1 MNEPFMLRALAA
13 GLGLALIAA
22 PLGCFVV
29 WRRMAYFGE
38 TVSQTGLIGVALG
51 LGLSIHPTL
60 AVLAVTLLVSVLLLL
75 LGRQNKVPMDSILGV
90 LAHTALAA
98 GVIAAAQV
106 SSTRND
112 LLMSILF
119 GDVFSV
125 TAADLRWI
133 YFGGAAALGVLFYLW
148 RPLLAA
154 SVHEDM
160 AAAEGVKVRE
170 VNAAFVLLL
179 AFVVAIA
186 LKIVGALV
194 TIAFLIIPAA
204 AARPFSETPEQM
216 AFFATIFALLSAALG
231 LLISYSAD
239 IPGGPAIVVVLAAIF
254 AVSMAA
260 TLWRDPG

>member
-51 LGLSIHPTL
+51 LALSINTTF
-60 AVLAVTLLVSVLLLL
+60 AVLVVSLLVALLLL
-75 LGRQNKVPMDSILGV
+75 ALSRQSKVPMDSILGV

-98 GVIAAAQV
+98 GVLATAQV
-106 SSTRND
+106 STTRND

-133 YFGGAAALGVLFYLW
+133 YFGGIAALVVLFRIW
-148 RPLLAA
+148 RPLLAI

-160 AAAEGVKVRE
+160 AAAEGVRVPTT
-170 VNAAFVLLL
+170 NAVFVLLL
-179 AFVVAIA
+179 AFVVAIS

-216 AFFATIFALLSAALG
+216 AFFATIFALLSAAIG

-239 IPGGPAIVVVLAAIF
+239 APGGPAIVIVLAAVF

-260 TLWRDPG
+260 TLWRAPR